1 MFQLL
6 LTAVL
11 AGNQPQKGGGG
22 GCVLTDSLLDQTRA
36 RLRVETGADTVVV
49 PNSSGPPSG
58 AHLRKP
64 LKMGPVSRRRGGAH
78 FDCQLANPGGFHVDQ
93 PSSQL
98 FVIFLF
104 WDSRSPLPS
113 LPAPLSSLG
122 GSCGLGKDSG
132 ALGRGS
138 V

>member
-1 MFQLL
+1 M
-6 LTAVL
+6 
-11 AGNQPQKGGGG
+11 
-22 GCVLTDSLLDQTRA
+22 
-36 RLRVETGADTVVV
+36 
-49 PNSSGPPSG
+49 
-58 AHLRKP
+58 
-64 LKMGPVSRRRGGAH
+64 
-78 FDCQLANPGGFHVDQ
+78 DQ

-113 LPAPLSSLG
+113 LPAPLSSLD

-132 ALGRGS
+132 ALGGGS